1 MEQLQSDRL
10 ARLEQRADD
19 IERRLGDLG
28 TMSTQMATVLANIG
42 HMDRDLAMV
51 RDEVERI
58 SESLSKRDEEVSRER
73 KQTRVALY
81 TMVGVLGASFLSGVA
96 AVIAGMIGG

>member
-1 MEQLQSDRL
+1 MEQSQSDRL

-28 TMSTQMATVLANIG
+28 TVSTQMATVLANIG